1 MQKIFCFG
9 SEHFPGDEI
18 AKALAKKIK
27 IYKNFKFVL
36 AESPHEILG
45 ETGEIWIL
53 DVVKNCKDVSII
65 QNPENLEI
73 APSLTCHD
81 LDLGFFLK
89 LLHESGKIQNI
100 KIIALPFGENN
111 LEQLEKEVLELL
123 EKN

>member
-1 MQKIFCFG
+1 MIKIFCFG

-27 IYKNFKFVL
+27 KYKNFEFIL

-45 ETGEIWIL
+45 EDGDIWIL
-53 DVVKNCKDVSII
+53 DVVKNCKKVSII
-65 QNPENLEI
+65 ENPENLEI

-89 LLHESGKIQNI
+89 LLHETGKIQNI
-100 KIIALPFGENN
+100 KIIALPFGEND
-111 LEQLEKEVLELL
+111 LEKLEKKVLEIL

>member
-65 QNPENLEI
+65 QNTENLEI